1 MIFAALEK
9 RGGRQRKSGD
19 CEKFNLTSLK
29 IDSFGCKIR
38 FASHY
43 IARVKGVFFSIEN
56 GFLLLLCCMCNFRR
70 DGVSLFEFN
79 SMFMSYNCES
89 LFLVRQIEI
98 ESSNQVNAYVTHRH
112 SRLITHADRVLSRES
127 TYSAMRRDSTFGN
140 FFSLSQNNDNV
151 QAS

>member
-43 IARVKGVFFSIEN
+43 IARVKGVFFFDREWISVAAV
-56 GFLLLLCCMCNFRR
+56 L
-70 DGVSLFEFN
+70 
-79 SMFMSYNCES
+79 
-89 LFLVRQIEI
+89 
-98 ESSNQVNAYVTHRH
+98 YVQ
-112 SRLITHADRVLSRES
+112 
-127 TYSAMRRDSTFGN
+127 FP
-140 FFSLSQNNDNV
+140 
-151 QAS
+151 